1 MIEKLGTSSMNPDN
15 PKSLDILFNPRN
27 IVIYKASEKLNYFLA
42 GLKEQKYD
50 EDKLYLIN
58 PEKQKVFG
66 MKCFNSIQEIPE
78 EVIDLLILAVGRDTI
93 IDSLKNILTQK
104 KINTIHIFTA
114 GLGES
119 DDIGKEI
126 EMKLVELLRNNDSG
140 IRAIGPNCMG
150 VYSPKGNI
158 AYEPFLPIEPGNISF
173 VFQSGDLHSQ
183 TIRMGARRYKL
194 RYAKGASVG
203 NCIDLQLSEFLH
215 YYNNDSDTDIIG
227 VYFEG
232 FSKFHPNEG
241 RLFFKV
247 LKEMKKPVLFM
258 NGGNTK
264 RAQTAVLTHTGSIG
278 SDKKIWDSIVKQTP
292 IVNVPTSMDDMV
304 DYLYLFNHFF
314 SRFKKT
320 DIKSPEIKYPEGK
333 NVLLIL
339 WSGGFGIIDTNMM
352 TEIGL
357 NVPYFEGEKLEKLRK
372 IYPIKIGSLNNP
384 LDMPWISSSSKY
396 LEVVKAAIFENIDLV
411 VIETDI
417 FGDEFNSEHF
427 QNYYNNLLRLKEY
440 TETLGKTFMLI
451 LPQYSSKYREK
462 YINKLFKDN
471 FIVYPSVR
479 RAARSFLALYEYGRK
494 LKASS
499 KST

>member
-1 MIEKLGTSSMNPDN
+1 
-15 PKSLDILFNPRN
+15 
-27 IVIYKASEKLNYFLA
+27 
-42 GLKEQKYD
+42 
-50 EDKLYLIN
+50 
-58 PEKQKVFG
+58 
-66 MKCFNSIQEIPE
+66 
-78 EVIDLLILAVGRDTI
+78 
-93 IDSLKNILTQK
+93 
-104 KINTIHIFTA
+104 
-114 GLGES
+114 
-119 DDIGKEI
+119 
-126 EMKLVELLRNNDSG
+126 
-140 IRAIGPNCMG
+140 
-150 VYSPKGNI
+150 
-158 AYEPFLPIEPGNISF
+158 
-173 VFQSGDLHSQ
+173 
-183 TIRMGARRYKL
+183 
-194 RYAKGASVG
+194 
-203 NCIDLQLSEFLH
+203 
-215 YYNNDSDTDIIG
+215 
-227 VYFEG
+227 
-232 FSKFHPNEG
+232 
-241 RLFFKV
+241 
-247 LKEMKKPVLFM
+247 MKKPVLFM

-314 SRFKKT
+314 NRFKKK

-396 LEVVKAAIFENIDLV
+396 FEVVKSAIFENIDLV

-427 QNYYNNLLRLKEY
+427 KNYYNNLLRLKEY
-440 TETLGKTFMLI
+440 TENLGKTFMLI
-451 LPQYSSKYREK
+451 LPQYSNKYREK

-479 RAARSFLALYEYGRK
+479 RAAKSFLALYEYGRK
-494 LKASS
+494 LKAFS